1 MHITLYII
9 TYEVNKIELKF
20 IRKIPILL
28 KVSNALS
35 MSYDKNIIL
44 QIDLYIYSI
53 KANFFNRIIQIQF
66 QFQAKAR
73 SIYNLKNMKVEP
85 KIISF

>member
-35 MSYDKNIIL
+35 MSYYKNIIL
-44 QIDLYIYSI
+44 LDRFIY
-53 KANFFNRIIQIQF
+53 
-66 QFQAKAR
+66 
-73 SIYNLKNMKVEP
+73 L
-85 KIISF
+85 